1 MHRMGDQPRLPQY
14 FLMLVFLPYTWPPH
28 LPCTQEPMTVQ
39 AALILAFLTWELCL
53 FPEESICEALKK
65 A

>member
-1 MHRMGDQPRLPQY
+1 
-14 FLMLVFLPYTWPPH
+14 
-28 LPCTQEPMTVQ
+28 MTVQ

-53 FPEESICEALKK
+53 FPEESIREALKK